1 MAEQKDMD
9 RRQFLKVLGG
19 AGIATAAVASGCAGP
34 NDSAAEGFQEGEVP
48 TDQMTYRKNTHGLDA
63 SILGYGM
70 MRLPSTNGG
79 PAKEETDEIDQ
90 ELVNK
95 EVDYAIAHGLTYFDT
110 APVYCKG
117 RSEHV
122 VGIALS
128 RHKRSEY
135 TIATKMSNMRN
146 NSSRESSIEMY
157 RNSLK
162 ELQVDCLDYY
172 LLHSIGGS
180 KGEPGSPDYKD
191 PMALF
196 NMRFIDNGILD
207 FLMAEREAGRIKNL
221 GFSFHGSQEV
231 FDHALSMH
239 DRVHWDFVQI
249 QMNYVDWKHAD
260 EISDHNVKAE
270 YLYNELYKRQI
281 PVVIMEPLLGGRL
294 ADMPEHIVQEL
305 KSREPQRSIASWA
318 FRFCGTHPG
327 VMTVLS
333 GMTYMEHLQDNI
345 RSFAPLKPLN
355 DEELAMLERMAVEYV
370 SYPLVPC
377 TGCEYC
383 MPCPYGL
390 DIPSIFRHYNK
401 CVNEGSV
408 VRDTNGEVD
417 SEYRKARRAFLVGYD
432 RSVPKLRQ
440 ADHCIG
446 CGKCMEH
453 CPQGIQ
459 IPIEMRRINNYA
471 EDLKKSKL

>member
-1 MAEQKDMD
+1 MN

-19 AGIATAAVASGCAGP
+19 AGLATAAVAAGCSSP
-34 NDSAAEGFQEGEVP
+34 NEVESEGFQQGEVP
-48 TDQMTYRKNTHGLDA
+48 TDKMTYRKNTHGEDA

-90 ELVNK
+90 AMVNMQ
-95 EVDYAIAHGLTYFDT
+95 VDYAIEHGLTYFDT

-117 RSEHV
+117 RSEHA

-128 RHKRSEY
+128 RHNRSEY

-162 ELQVDCLDYY
+162 ELQVDYIDYY

-180 KGEPGSPDYKD
+180 KGEEGTPDYVA
-191 PMALF
+191 PMDLF

-207 FLMAEREAGRIKNL
+207 FLMKERSAGRIKNL
-221 GFSFHGSQEV
+221 GFSFHGSREV

-239 DRVHWDFVQI
+239 DQVHWDFVQI
-249 QMNYVDWKHAD
+249 QMNYIDWKHAPEVND
-260 EISDHNVKAE
+260 RNVEAE
-270 YLYNELYKRQI
+270 YLYNELASRNI

-294 ADMPEHIVQEL
+294 AELPEHMVAEL
-305 KSREPQRSIASWA
+305 KQREPQQSVASWA

-345 RSFAPLKPLN
+345 RSMAPLKPLT
-355 DEELAMLERMAVEYV
+355 DEELEMLERMAVEYLN
-370 SYPLVPC
+370 YPLVPC

-390 DIPSIFRHYNK
+390 DIPAIFRHYNK
-401 CVNEGSV
+401 CVNEGDV
-408 VRDTNGEVD
+408 VDGSKTEID
-417 SEYRKARRAFLVGYD
+417 AEYREARRKFLVGYD

-446 CGKCMEH
+446 CGRCMEH
-453 CPQGIQ
+453 CPQGIA
-459 IPIEMRRINNYA
+459 IPREMTRINDYA
-471 EDLKKSKL
+471 ESLKKSLY